1 MATLTPTA
9 RPALEAALAGF
20 AEVVHE
26 HGNVLGL
33 LASRF
38 HLGPTDLRALLFL
51 NDNNNVTPKQLGAY
65 LELTTGAMTP
75 LIDRLDR
82 AGTAHRLPHPEDRR
96 SSVLHLTP
104 TGRHIAEQLIDV
116 YRNAFD
122 TAINPRHLG
131 AFTATLT
138 AISTSL
144 AATADTL
151 IAATEAA

>member
-1 MATLTPTA
+1 MASPTPTA

-20 AEVVHE
+20 AEVVHQ

-33 LASRF
+33 LANRF

-51 NDNNNVTPKQLGAY
+51 NDNNNVTPKQLGSY

-104 TGRHIAEQLIDV
+104 EGRHIAEQLIDV
-116 YRNAFD
+116 YRDAFD
-122 TAINPRHLG
+122 TAIEPRHLSIF
-131 AFTATLT
+131 ATTLT
-138 AISTSL
+138 TIGDSL
-144 AATADTL
+144 AATAAQL
-151 IAATEAA
+151 VAETEAA